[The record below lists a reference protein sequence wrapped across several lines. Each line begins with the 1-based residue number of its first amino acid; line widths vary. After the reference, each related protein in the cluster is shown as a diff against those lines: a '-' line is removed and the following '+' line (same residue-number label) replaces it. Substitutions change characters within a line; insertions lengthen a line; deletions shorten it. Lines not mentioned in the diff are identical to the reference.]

1 MVGASHYFGAVL
13 LIAGTTIGAGM
24 LALPIGTAFCGF
36 GPALIAFFAIW
47 IIMLISAYFF
57 LDVNLS
63 LPGET
68 NFITMCEKTLG
79 LWGKIVCW
87 ITYLLLLYSL
97 TAAYIAGS
105 AGLFQEVIAWAFG
118 WDIPLQGAYF
128 CLPIL
133 FGGFVYL
140 GTVGVDVINRILMMG
155 LAVSYLFLVG
165 SLPEH
170 VSVERLT
177 HVDFTPFLFG
187 ILLLLTSFGY
197 HIIIPS
203 LTTYMHHDRKHL
215 RRAIFIGSIIPLIV
229 YIFWETLTLGIIPI
243 DGKHSFAMAWREGV
257 PITQI
262 LSYFVTSRFVQMSVH
277 FFSFFAI
284 VTSFLGV
291 SLSLSD
297 FLTDGFKIKATWE
310 GRLIAIAL
318 TFIPPL
324 LFLFTTERGFIYAL
338 QHAGAFV
345 AILLIFLPAAMAWTL
360 KENRFYASV
369 QGKVLLSGMIVLALF
384 FFCLDFVKD
393 AGILDT
399 LIENYVS
406 VAQ

>member
-1 MVGASHYFGAVL
+1 MVKVSHYLGAIL

-36 GPALIAFFAIW
+36 GPALLAFLGVW
-47 IIMLISAYFF
+47 GIMLFSAYLF

-79 LWGKIVCW
+79 TWGKVVCW

-105 AGLFQEVIAWAFG
+105 AGIFQEAVHWTFG
-118 WDIPLQGAYF
+118 IEMPVQVGYF
-128 CLPIL
+128 CLPVL

-140 GTVGVDVINRILMMG
+140 GTVGVDVINRALMLG
-155 LAVSYLFLVG
+155 LAISYVLLVG
-165 SLPEH
+165 GLPEH
-170 VSVERLT
+170 IVVERLT
-177 HVDFTPFLFG
+177 HVDFTPFFFG
-187 ILLLLTSFGY
+187 VLLVLTSFGY

-215 RRAIFIGSIIPLIV
+215 RRAIFIGSLLPLLI
-229 YIFWETLTLGIIPI
+229 YILWETLTLGIVPLE
-243 DGKHSFAMAWREGV
+243 GPYSLVTAWKEGV
-257 PITQI
+257 PVTKM
-262 LSYFVTSRFVQMSVH
+262 LSHYVSTPWIQLSVH
-277 FFSFFAI
+277 YFSFFAI

-297 FLTDGFKIKATWE
+297 FLTDGFKIKETWE
-310 GRLIAIAL
+310 GRLIAILL
-318 TFIPPL
+318 TFVPPL
-324 LFLFTTERGFIYAL
+324 LFLFTTDRGFIFAL

-345 AILLIFLPAAMAWTL
+345 AILLVFLPAAMAWTL
-360 KENRFYASV
+360 KENAFYRSTIGRALLILMILISIGMV
-369 QGKVLLSGMIVLALF
+369 GLDVLKEMN
-384 FFCLDFVKD
+384 
-393 AGILDT
+393 ILDG
-399 LIENYVS
+399 LISSYVS
-406 VAQ
+406 AS